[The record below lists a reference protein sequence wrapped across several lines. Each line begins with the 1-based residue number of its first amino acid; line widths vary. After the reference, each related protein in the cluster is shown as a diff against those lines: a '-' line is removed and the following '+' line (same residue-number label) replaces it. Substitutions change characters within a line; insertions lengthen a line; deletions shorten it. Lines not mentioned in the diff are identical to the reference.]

1 MFLSCTRAQREDTHR
16 DHLDM
21 ALFEL
26 SLYTVE
32 VVCVEVILVVCLN
45 DIVVFM
51 RTCSLFDRCR
61 VFFCSV
67 LF

>member
-1 MFLSCTRAQREDTHR
+1 
-16 DHLDM
+16 M

-32 VVCVEVILVVCLN
+32 VVCVEVVLVVCLD

-51 RTCSLFDRCR
+51 GTCRLFDRCR